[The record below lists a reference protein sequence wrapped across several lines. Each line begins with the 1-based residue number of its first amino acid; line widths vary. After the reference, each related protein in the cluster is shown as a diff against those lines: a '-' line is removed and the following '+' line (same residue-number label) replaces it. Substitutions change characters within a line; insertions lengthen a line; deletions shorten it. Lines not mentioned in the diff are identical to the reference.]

1 MIQGI
6 GILFLIFTAVMVML
20 SRKETGLR
28 RYRAIHWLVRQGK
41 RKGWY
46 RPEWIN

>member
-41 RKGWY
+41 ERAGIC
-46 RPEWIN
+46 RNG